1 MSTAHSVVYA
11 DPSGRLRANRVHDI
25 KRLFLKKDIF
35 YLEWVVAKGY
45 RVKKGMHGINLFL
58 FPEAVQQLYKVNK
71 EQNI

>member
-11 DPSGRLRANRVHDI
+11 DPSGRFRANRVHDMN
-25 KRLFLKKDIF
+25 RLFLKKDIF
-35 YLEWVVAKGY
+35 YLEWGVAKGY
-45 RVKKGMHGINLFL
+45 MAKKEVHGINLFL